1 MLWGGFVSEFGIFA
15 KEIDS
20 VEDKLLEFGGCWKAG
35 GDFEED
41 DRGVLKGEVGRQ
53 KMEDGSLEEEVG
65 RPKIEDGSLEE
76 KVGRQKMEDGRGLVW
91 MV

>member
-1 MLWGGFVSEFGIFA
+1 
-15 KEIDS
+15 
-20 VEDKLLEFGGCWKAG
+20 
-35 GDFEED
+35 
-41 DRGVLKGEVGRQ
+41 
-53 KMEDGSLEEEVG
+53 MEDGSLEEEVG